1 MKKLINK
8 LELTLILI
16 FKVQNKLDKL
26 ELSYDEDQIC
36 ELKSEFLRRYKL
48 ILTEDEVE
56 YIINI

>member
-48 ILTEDEVE
+48 VLTEDEVE